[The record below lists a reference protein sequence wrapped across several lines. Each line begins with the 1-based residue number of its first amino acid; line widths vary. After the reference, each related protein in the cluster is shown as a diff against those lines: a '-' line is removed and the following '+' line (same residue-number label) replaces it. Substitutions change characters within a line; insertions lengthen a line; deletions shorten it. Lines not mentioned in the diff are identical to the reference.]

1 MALRFHGNDNDV
13 IPRESFVFSIDETLY
28 DAEATMLTG
37 EIGADGLV
45 TEEEGYIGDVA
56 AGFEYEPCFGI

>member
-1 MALRFHGNDNDV
+1 M
-13 IPRESFVFSIDETLY
+13 IPRESFVFEIDETLY

-37 EIGADGLV
+37 GVGADGLV
-45 TEEEGYIGDVA
+45 TLEEGYIGDVA